1 MKMSKNFYEALKERR
16 SIYAISKESGV
27 SNERIQEVINE
38 AVLHTPSAFNSQ
50 SARVVVLFGENH
62 NKLWDIT
69 EASLKKIVPEENFA
83 PTKEKI
89 DSFRNGYASVLFF
102 EDQNVVKNLQEQF
115 SLYKDNFPVWS
126 QQSSGMLQYVIWT
139 ALAVEGL
146 GKYTAQASGIFMMMV
161 VGGGVLPLI
170 QQSISDS
177 VGYMASYW
185 LIIAA
190 LAYLLFYG
198 LVGCKNVNK
207 DIPVE

>member
-1 MKMSKNFYEALKERR
+1 MSKNFYEALKERR

-139 ALAVEGL
+139 SLAVEGL
-146 GKYTAQASGIFMMMV
+146 GASLQHYNELIEEDVAKEWSIPSGWKLVAQMPFGKPVAGAGEKEF
-161 VGGGVLPLI
+161 LPL
-170 QQSISDS
+170 DER
-177 VGYMASYW
+177 VKT
-185 LIIAA
+185 
-190 LAYLLFYG
+190 YL
-198 LVGCKNVNK
+198 
-207 DIPVE
+207 

>member
-1 MKMSKNFYEALKERR
+1 MSKNFYEALKERR

-139 ALAVEGL
+139 SLAVEGL
-146 GKYTAQASGIFMMMV
+146 GASLQHYNEIIEEDVAKEWSIPSGWKLVAQMPFGKPVAGAGEKEF
-161 VGGGVLPLI
+161 LPL
-170 QQSISDS
+170 DER
-177 VGYMASYW
+177 VKT
-185 LIIAA
+185 
-190 LAYLLFYG
+190 YL
-198 LVGCKNVNK
+198 
-207 DIPVE
+207 

>member
-1 MKMSKNFYEALKERR
+1 MSKNFYEALKERR

-139 ALAVEGL
+139 ALSVEGL
-146 GKYTAQASGIFMMMV
+146 GASLQHYNELIEEDVAKEWDIPSGWKLVAQMPFGKPVAGAGEKEF
-161 VGGGVLPLI
+161 LPL
-170 QQSISDS
+170 DER
-177 VGYMASYW
+177 VKT
-185 LIIAA
+185 
-190 LAYLLFYG
+190 YL
-198 LVGCKNVNK
+198 
-207 DIPVE
+207 

>member
-1 MKMSKNFYEALKERR
+1 MSKNFYEALKERR

-126 QQSSGMLQYVIWT
+126 QQSNGMLQYVIWT

-146 GKYTAQASGIFMMMV
+146 GASLQHYNELIAEDVAKEWSIPSGWKLVAQMPFGKPVSGAGEKEF
-161 VGGGVLPLI
+161 LPL
-170 QQSISDS
+170 DER
-177 VGYMASYW
+177 VKT
-185 LIIAA
+185 
-190 LAYLLFYG
+190 YL
-198 LVGCKNVNK
+198 
-207 DIPVE
+207 

>member
-1 MKMSKNFYEALKERR
+1 MSKNFYEALKERR
-16 SIYAISKESGV
+16 SIYAISNESGV

-139 ALAVEGL
+139 SLAVEGL
-146 GKYTAQASGIFMMMV
+146 GASLQHYNELIEEDVAKEWSIPSGWKLVAQMPFGKPVSGAGEKEFM
-161 VGGGVLPLI
+161 PL
-170 QQSISDS
+170 DER
-177 VGYMASYW
+177 VKT
-185 LIIAA
+185 
-190 LAYLLFYG
+190 YL
-198 LVGCKNVNK
+198 
-207 DIPVE
+207 

>member
-1 MKMSKNFYEALKERR
+1 MSKNFYEALKERR

-139 ALAVEGL
+139 SLAVEGL
-146 GKYTAQASGIFMMMV
+146 GASLQHYNELIAEDVAKEWNIPSGWKLVAQMPFGKPVSGAGEKEFM
-161 VGGGVLPLI
+161 PL
-170 QQSISDS
+170 DER
-177 VGYMASYW
+177 VKT
-185 LIIAA
+185 
-190 LAYLLFYG
+190 YL
-198 LVGCKNVNK
+198 
-207 DIPVE
+207 

>member
-1 MKMSKNFYEALKERR
+1 MSKNFYEALKERR
-16 SIYAISKESGV
+16 SIYAISKETTV

-139 ALAVEGL
+139 SLAVEGL
-146 GKYTAQASGIFMMMV
+146 GASLQHYNELIEEDVAKEWNIPSGWKLVAQMPFGKPVSGAGEKEF
-161 VGGGVLPLI
+161 LPL
-170 QQSISDS
+170 DER
-177 VGYMASYW
+177 VKT
-185 LIIAA
+185 
-190 LAYLLFYG
+190 YL
-198 LVGCKNVNK
+198 
-207 DIPVE
+207 

>member
-1 MKMSKNFYEALKERR
+1 MSKNFYEALKERR

-126 QQSSGMLQYVIWT
+126 QQSSGMLQYVIWI

-146 GKYTAQASGIFMMMV
+146 GASLQHYNELIEEDVAKEWNIPSGWKLVAQMPFGKPVSGAGEKEF
-161 VGGGVLPLI
+161 LPL
-170 QQSISDS
+170 DER
-177 VGYMASYW
+177 VKT
-185 LIIAA
+185 
-190 LAYLLFYG
+190 YL
-198 LVGCKNVNK
+198 
-207 DIPVE
+207 

>member
-1 MKMSKNFYEALKERR
+1 MSKNFYEALKERR

-139 ALAVEGL
+139 SLAVEGL
-146 GKYTAQASGIFMMMV
+146 GASLQHYNELIEEAVAKEWNIPSGWKLVAQMPFGKPVAGAGEKEF
-161 VGGGVLPLI
+161 LPL
-170 QQSISDS
+170 DER
-177 VGYMASYW
+177 VKT
-185 LIIAA
+185 
-190 LAYLLFYG
+190 YL
-198 LVGCKNVNK
+198 
-207 DIPVE
+207 

>member
-1 MKMSKNFYEALKERR
+1 MSKNFYEALKERR
-16 SIYAISKESGV
+16 SIYAISKETTV

-139 ALAVEGL
+139 SLAVEGL
-146 GKYTAQASGIFMMMV
+146 GASLQHYNELIEEDVAKEWSIPSGWKLVAQMPFGKPVSGAGEKEFM
-161 VGGGVLPLI
+161 PL
-170 QQSISDS
+170 DER
-177 VGYMASYW
+177 VKT
-185 LIIAA
+185 
-190 LAYLLFYG
+190 YL
-198 LVGCKNVNK
+198 
-207 DIPVE
+207 

>member
-1 MKMSKNFYEALKERR
+1 MSKNFYEALKERR

-139 ALAVEGL
+139 ALVVEGL
-146 GKYTAQASGIFMMMV
+146 GASLQHYNELIEEDVAKEWNIPSGWKLVAQMPFGKPVSGAGEKEFM
-161 VGGGVLPLI
+161 PL
-170 QQSISDS
+170 DER
-177 VGYMASYW
+177 VKT
-185 LIIAA
+185 
-190 LAYLLFYG
+190 YL
-198 LVGCKNVNK
+198 
-207 DIPVE
+207 

>member
-1 MKMSKNFYEALKERR
+1 MSKNFYEALKERR
-16 SIYAISKESGV
+16 SIYAISKETTV

-38 AVLHTPSAFNSQ
+38 SVLHTPSAFNSQ

-146 GKYTAQASGIFMMMV
+146 GASLQHYNELIEEDVAKEWSIPSGWKLVAQMPFGKPVSGAGEKEFM
-161 VGGGVLPLI
+161 PLEER
-170 QQSISDS
+170 
-177 VGYMASYW
+177 VKT
-185 LIIAA
+185 
-190 LAYLLFYG
+190 YL
-198 LVGCKNVNK
+198 
-207 DIPVE
+207 

>member
-1 MKMSKNFYEALKERR
+1 MSKNFYEALKERR
-16 SIYAISKESGV
+16 SIYAISNESGV

-139 ALAVEGL
+139 SLAVEGL
-146 GKYTAQASGIFMMMV
+146 GASLQHYNELIEEDVAKEWNIPSGWKLVAQMPFGKPVSGAGEKEFM
-161 VGGGVLPLI
+161 PL
-170 QQSISDS
+170 DER
-177 VGYMASYW
+177 VKT
-185 LIIAA
+185 
-190 LAYLLFYG
+190 YL
-198 LVGCKNVNK
+198 
-207 DIPVE
+207 

>member
-1 MKMSKNFYEALKERR
+1 MSKNFYEALKERR
-16 SIYAISKESGV
+16 SIYAISKETTV

-38 AVLHTPSAFNSQ
+38 AVLHTPSSFNSQ

-139 ALAVEGL
+139 SLAVEGL
-146 GKYTAQASGIFMMMV
+146 GASLQHYNELIEEDVAKEWNIPSGWKLVAQMPFGKPVAGAGEKEFM
-161 VGGGVLPLI
+161 PL
-170 QQSISDS
+170 DER
-177 VGYMASYW
+177 VKT
-185 LIIAA
+185 
-190 LAYLLFYG
+190 YL
-198 LVGCKNVNK
+198 
-207 DIPVE
+207 

>member
-1 MKMSKNFYEALKERR
+1 MSKNFYEALKERR

-27 SNERIQEVINE
+27 SNERIQELINE

-139 ALAVEGL
+139 SLAVEGL
-146 GKYTAQASGIFMMMV
+146 GASLQHYNELIEEDVAKEWSIPSGWKLVAQMPFGKPVAGAGEKEF
-161 VGGGVLPLI
+161 LPL
-170 QQSISDS
+170 DER
-177 VGYMASYW
+177 VKT
-185 LIIAA
+185 
-190 LAYLLFYG
+190 YL
-198 LVGCKNVNK
+198 
-207 DIPVE
+207 

>member
-1 MKMSKNFYEALKERR
+1 MSKNFYEALKERR
-16 SIYAISKESGV
+16 SIYAISKETTV

-139 ALAVEGL
+139 ALVVEGL
-146 GKYTAQASGIFMMMV
+146 GASLQHYNELIEEDVAKEWNIPSGWKLVAQMPFGKPVSGAGEKEF
-161 VGGGVLPLI
+161 LPL
-170 QQSISDS
+170 DER
-177 VGYMASYW
+177 VKT
-185 LIIAA
+185 
-190 LAYLLFYG
+190 YL
-198 LVGCKNVNK
+198 
-207 DIPVE
+207 

>member
-1 MKMSKNFYEALKERR
+1 MSKNFYEALKERR

-139 ALAVEGL
+139 ALVVEGL
-146 GKYTAQASGIFMMMV
+146 GASLQHYNELIEEDVAKEWDIPSGWKLVAQMPFGKPVAGAGEKEF
-161 VGGGVLPLI
+161 LPL
-170 QQSISDS
+170 DER
-177 VGYMASYW
+177 VKT
-185 LIIAA
+185 
-190 LAYLLFYG
+190 YL
-198 LVGCKNVNK
+198 
-207 DIPVE
+207 

>member
-1 MKMSKNFYEALKERR
+1 MSKNFYEALKERR

-139 ALAVEGL
+139 SLAVEGL
-146 GKYTAQASGIFMMMV
+146 GASLQHYNEIIEEDVAKEWSIPSGWKLVAQMPFGKPVSGAGEKEF
-161 VGGGVLPLI
+161 LPL
-170 QQSISDS
+170 DER
-177 VGYMASYW
+177 VKT
-185 LIIAA
+185 
-190 LAYLLFYG
+190 YL
-198 LVGCKNVNK
+198 
-207 DIPVE
+207 

>member
-1 MKMSKNFYEALKERR
+1 MSKNFDEALKDRR
-16 SIYAISKESGV
+16 SICAISNESGV

-139 ALAVEGL
+139 SLAVEGL
-146 GKYTAQASGIFMMMV
+146 GASLQHYNELIEEDVAKEWSIPSGWKLVAQMPFGKPVSGAGEKEF
-161 VGGGVLPLI
+161 LPL
-170 QQSISDS
+170 DER
-177 VGYMASYW
+177 VKT
-185 LIIAA
+185 
-190 LAYLLFYG
+190 YL
-198 LVGCKNVNK
+198 
-207 DIPVE
+207 

>member
-1 MKMSKNFYEALKERR
+1 MSKNFYEALKERR

-139 ALAVEGL
+139 SLAVEGL
-146 GKYTAQASGIFMMMV
+146 GASLQHYNELIEEDVAKEWSIPSGWKLVAQMPFGKPVSGAGEKEF
-161 VGGGVLPLI
+161 LPL
-170 QQSISDS
+170 DER
-177 VGYMASYW
+177 VKT
-185 LIIAA
+185 
-190 LAYLLFYG
+190 YL
-198 LVGCKNVNK
+198 
-207 DIPVE
+207 

>member
-1 MKMSKNFYEALKERR
+1 MSKNFYEALKERR

-38 AVLHTPSAFNSQ
+38 AVLHTPSSFNSQ

-139 ALAVEGL
+139 SLAVEGL
-146 GKYTAQASGIFMMMV
+146 GASLQHYNELIEEDVAKEWNIPSGWKLVAQMPFGNPVAGAGEKEF
-161 VGGGVLPLI
+161 LPL
-170 QQSISDS
+170 DER
-177 VGYMASYW
+177 VKT
-185 LIIAA
+185 
-190 LAYLLFYG
+190 YL
-198 LVGCKNVNK
+198 
-207 DIPVE
+207 

>member
-1 MKMSKNFYEALKERR
+1 MSKNFYEALKERR

-126 QQSSGMLQYVIWT
+126 QQSNGMLQYVIWT

-146 GKYTAQASGIFMMMV
+146 GASLQHYNELIEEDVAKEWNIPSGWKLVAQMPFGKPVSGAGEKEF
-161 VGGGVLPLI
+161 LPL
-170 QQSISDS
+170 DER
-177 VGYMASYW
+177 VKT
-185 LIIAA
+185 
-190 LAYLLFYG
+190 YL
-198 LVGCKNVNK
+198 
-207 DIPVE
+207 

>member
-1 MKMSKNFYEALKERR
+1 MSKNFYEALKERR

-126 QQSSGMLQYVIWT
+126 QQSNGMLQYVIWT

-146 GKYTAQASGIFMMMV
+146 GASLQHYNELIAEDVAKEWNIPSGWKLVAQMPFGKPVSGAGEKEF
-161 VGGGVLPLI
+161 LPL
-170 QQSISDS
+170 DER
-177 VGYMASYW
+177 VKT
-185 LIIAA
+185 
-190 LAYLLFYG
+190 YL
-198 LVGCKNVNK
+198 
-207 DIPVE
+207 

>member
-1 MKMSKNFYEALKERR
+1 MSKNFYEALKERR

-139 ALAVEGL
+139 SLAVEGL
-146 GKYTAQASGIFMMMV
+146 GASLQHYNELIEEDVAKEWNIPSGWKLVAQMPFGKPVAGAGEKEF
-161 VGGGVLPLI
+161 LPL
-170 QQSISDS
+170 DER
-177 VGYMASYW
+177 VKT
-185 LIIAA
+185 
-190 LAYLLFYG
+190 YL
-198 LVGCKNVNK
+198 
-207 DIPVE
+207 

>member
-16 SIYAISKESGV
+16 SIYAISKETTV

-139 ALAVEGL
+139 SLAVEGL
-146 GKYTAQASGIFMMMV
+146 GASLQHYNELIEEDVAKEWNIPSGWKLVAQMPFGKPVAGAGEKEF
-161 VGGGVLPLI
+161 LPLEER
-170 QQSISDS
+170 
-177 VGYMASYW
+177 VKT
-185 LIIAA
+185 
-190 LAYLLFYG
+190 YL
-198 LVGCKNVNK
+198 
-207 DIPVE
+207 

>member
-1 MKMSKNFYEALKERR
+1 MSKNFYEALKERR
-16 SIYAISKESGV
+16 SIYAISKETTV

-115 SLYKDNFPVWS
+115 SLYKDIFPVWS

-139 ALAVEGL
+139 SLAVEGL
-146 GKYTAQASGIFMMMV
+146 GASLQHYNELIEEDVAKEWNIPSGWKLVAQMPFGKPVAGAGEKEF
-161 VGGGVLPLI
+161 LPL
-170 QQSISDS
+170 DER
-177 VGYMASYW
+177 VKT
-185 LIIAA
+185 
-190 LAYLLFYG
+190 YL
-198 LVGCKNVNK
+198 
-207 DIPVE
+207 

>member
-1 MKMSKNFYEALKERR
+1 MSKNFYEALKERR

-50 SARVVVLFGENH
+50 SARVIVLFGENH

-139 ALAVEGL
+139 SLAVEGL
-146 GKYTAQASGIFMMMV
+146 GASLQHYNELIEEAVAKEWNIPSGWKLVAQMPFGKPVAGAGEKEF
-161 VGGGVLPLI
+161 LPL
-170 QQSISDS
+170 DER
-177 VGYMASYW
+177 VKT
-185 LIIAA
+185 
-190 LAYLLFYG
+190 YL
-198 LVGCKNVNK
+198 
-207 DIPVE
+207 

>member
-1 MKMSKNFYEALKERR
+1 MSKNFYEALKERR
-16 SIYAISKESGV
+16 SIYAISKETTV

-38 AVLHTPSAFNSQ
+38 AVLHTPSSFNSQ

-139 ALAVEGL
+139 SLAVEGL
-146 GKYTAQASGIFMMMV
+146 GASLQHYNELIEEDVAKEWNIPSGWKLVAQMPFGKPVAGAGEKEF
-161 VGGGVLPLI
+161 LPL
-170 QQSISDS
+170 DER
-177 VGYMASYW
+177 VKT
-185 LIIAA
+185 
-190 LAYLLFYG
+190 YL
-198 LVGCKNVNK
+198 
-207 DIPVE
+207 

>member
-1 MKMSKNFYEALKERR
+1 MSKNFYEALKERR

-38 AVLHTPSAFNSQ
+38 AVLHTPSSFNSQ

-139 ALAVEGL
+139 SLAVEGL
-146 GKYTAQASGIFMMMV
+146 GASLQHYNELIEEDVAKEWNIPSGWKLVAQMPFGKPVSGAGEKEFM
-161 VGGGVLPLI
+161 PL
-170 QQSISDS
+170 DER
-177 VGYMASYW
+177 VKT
-185 LIIAA
+185 
-190 LAYLLFYG
+190 YL
-198 LVGCKNVNK
+198 
-207 DIPVE
+207 

>member
-1 MKMSKNFYEALKERR
+1 MSKNFYEALKERR
-16 SIYAISKESGV
+16 SIYAISNESGV

-139 ALAVEGL
+139 SLAVEGL
-146 GKYTAQASGIFMMMV
+146 GASLQHYNELIEEDVAKEWNIPSGWKLVAQMPFGKPVSGAGEKEF
-161 VGGGVLPLI
+161 LPL
-170 QQSISDS
+170 DER
-177 VGYMASYW
+177 VKT
-185 LIIAA
+185 
-190 LAYLLFYG
+190 YL
-198 LVGCKNVNK
+198 
-207 DIPVE
+207 

>member
-1 MKMSKNFYEALKERR
+1 MSKNFYEALKERR
-16 SIYAISKESGV
+16 SIYAISKETTV

-139 ALAVEGL
+139 SLAVEGL
-146 GKYTAQASGIFMMMV
+146 GASLQHYNELIEEDVAKEWNIPSGWKLVAQMPFGKPVAGAGEKEFM
-161 VGGGVLPLI
+161 PL
-170 QQSISDS
+170 DER
-177 VGYMASYW
+177 VKT
-185 LIIAA
+185 
-190 LAYLLFYG
+190 YL
-198 LVGCKNVNK
+198 
-207 DIPVE
+207 

>member
-1 MKMSKNFYEALKERR
+1 MSKNFYEALKERR
-16 SIYAISKESGV
+16 SIYAISNESGV

-50 SARVVVLFGENH
+50 SARVIVLFGENH

-139 ALAVEGL
+139 SLAVEGL
-146 GKYTAQASGIFMMMV
+146 GASLQHYNELIEEDVAKEWNIPSGWKLVAQMPFGKPVSGAGEKEF
-161 VGGGVLPLI
+161 LPL
-170 QQSISDS
+170 DER
-177 VGYMASYW
+177 VKT
-185 LIIAA
+185 
-190 LAYLLFYG
+190 YL
-198 LVGCKNVNK
+198 
-207 DIPVE
+207 

>member
-1 MKMSKNFYEALKERR
+1 MSKNFYEALKERR
-16 SIYAISKESGV
+16 SIYAISNESGV

-139 ALAVEGL
+139 SLAVEGL
-146 GKYTAQASGIFMMMV
+146 GASLQHYNELIEEAVAKEWNIPSGWKLVAQMPFGKPVAGAGEKEF
-161 VGGGVLPLI
+161 LPLNKR
-170 QQSISDS
+170 
-177 VGYMASYW
+177 VKT
-185 LIIAA
+185 
-190 LAYLLFYG
+190 YL
-198 LVGCKNVNK
+198 
-207 DIPVE
+207 